1 MLTND
6 QEIALSEIENFLASE
21 STSFLLE
28 GGAGVGKTYLLGEL
42 LRRLNSEFVRDTIC
56 VCAPTHKAIN
66 VLRRKLDGFGV
77 QWCLG
82 YDDYTYN
89 GEDVITGTTA
99 ALLGVRPIIT
109 DDQTSQEVS
118 FRKTHK
124 GILSKITPKIL
135 LIDEVSML
143 GKIDFLDLRETMKN
157 AGSKLIAI
165 GDRGQLPPVKQ
176 EAMPFDLFKNTAR
189 LREIVRQ
196 ASESAIVTLAWAIR
210 DGKDWT
216 KIEGNGVTRTDYLAE
231 SYIEQ
236 LEDSSCWK
244 VGPGGKTWLPEED
257 RPVFI
262 AYTNRRVNE
271 IQEAATMK
279 LYGHGCKTFAPGE
292 LVLSE
297 SNLYRQKIM
306 LCANQDELVVDQF
319 MEEARDP
326 VCGVPVVLHH
336 KSDPRKGKFTAHY
349 LAPEEH
355 KDKAHPYNVEL
366 EARRAKA
373 EGLAADYKRAAP
385 GSYERDEINVHR
397 KRAWAEYFEWRDQT
411 VISFRHP
418 FAITSHKSQGSTYR
432 KVFADASDL
441 GRFSMHALYVAVTRP
456 REELVL
462 ARVG

>member
-6 QEIALSEIENFLASE
+6 QEIALQSIESFLNSDSA
-21 STSFLLE
+21 SFLLE

-42 LRRLNSEFVRDTIC
+42 LRRLNEKFERDVLC

-109 DDQTSQEVS
+109 DDQTQEVKYG
-118 FRKTHK
+118 KTHR
-124 GILSKITPKIL
+124 GILSKVMPKIL
-135 LIDEVSML
+135 LIDEISML
-143 GKIDFLDLRETMKN
+143 GKIDFMDLRATLKE

-176 EAMPFDLFKNTAR
+176 EAMPFDLFKNSAR

-196 ASESAIVTLAWAIR
+196 AADSNIVSLAWAIR
-210 DGKDWT
+210 EGRDWT
-216 KIEGNGVTRTDYLAE
+216 TIEGNGVTRTDYLAE

-236 LEDSSCWK
+236 LEDSTCWK
-244 VGPGGKTWLPEED
+244 ITPSGKVWLPEEE
-257 RPVFI
+257 RSVFI

-279 LYGHGCKTFAPGE
+279 LYGHGCKVFAPGE

-297 SNLYRQKIM
+297 SNLYRQKVM

-319 MEEARDP
+319 MLSAVDP
-326 VCGVPVVLHH
+326 TCGVPVVLHH

-349 LAPEEH
+349 LSPEEY
-355 KDKAHPYNVEL
+355 KNKAHPYNVEL
-366 EARRAKA
+366 ERRRAEA
-373 EGLAADYKRAAP
+373 EGFAADYKKAAP
-385 GSYERDEINVHR
+385 GSYHRDEINVFR
-397 KRAWAEYFEWRDQT
+397 KRAWASFFDWRDQT

-418 FAITSHKSQGSTYR
+418 FAITSHKSQGSTYNR
-432 KVFADASDL
+432 VFADTTDL

-456 REELVL
+456 RTELII